1 MADFVVYAAY
11 ALGAVAFVKALS
23 VNQNFAMEQ
32 GRIDD
37 LTIKGSRYGEG
48 IPFAMGVTRV
58 PLNMV
63 WADLMQEHI
72 TKESAGGKGGGGGA
86 NISTYSY
93 TASFGGVL
101 SYNKQSHP
109 LKIFFDKEL
118 VWQQPSGGTAV
129 TGNFTDGGSFEFL
142 GGGDTQVP
150 PAIVESIMGA
160 DNSPAYRGRGSIW
173 FTDVNCARG
182 TRPTIE
188 VEMVAANG
196 HAETSMP
203 ELIQLISDEAGIPAG
218 FVDTS
223 ELSLEFAGARIEPGT
238 AGSAIEMLLNSFGI
252 YGVSSGDS
260 YSFRPFEQTVPDWI
274 IPEDELL
281 VGSGGATAAF
291 PIKMARDEDLPNSV
305 YVKYI
310 DLDRDHQENT
320 QRAFR
325 KTGRSTQKVTI
336 TVKIVM
342 RAAQAAQLA
351 ESILYRAWVAQ
362 RQYGPFTLPRKYF
375 RLEPGDIIKVQHRG
389 RIHTVRL
396 KTITYGA
403 DMSLRCAGEAYDP
416 TVIQVV
422 ESGTAGEGF
431 PTQELPYFGTTY
443 SMLLN
448 LPALTASEVDK
459 TGFYFAAA
467 GTGRAWR
474 GGTLEVSRAADGSGW
489 VEVGAVPGASLMG
502 ECLTVLP
509 PPPVATGHIMWDL
522 TSTLDVSMIN
532 GTISSVTSDELFAG
546 ANAFVV
552 GNEVLQ
558 ARNSVA
564 LGGGVFRLSNFLRGR
579 RGTDEAT
586 AGHAAGEMLIGTGN
600 LRFFEF
606 PAADRGNTLNFR
618 LRLYNT
624 TEIVE
629 FSALYTGVSAQPWKP
644 TPIRGVWAGA
654 GGDLTISIMPVTR
667 RFQEF
672 PNNGET
678 PPEYLPLVLRINLY
692 DASWVLIRS
701 IDLTDAYEFVY
712 TASAQIADYGSA
724 QAELRIGVQQY
735 SPNFGFGVENRVFL
749 ES

>member
-1 MADFVVYAAY
+1 MADMVIYAAY
-11 ALGAVAFVKALS
+11 ALGAAAFIKAMS

-32 GRIDD
+32 GKIDD

-63 WADLMQEHI
+63 WADQMQEHI
-72 TKESAGGKGGGGGA
+72 TKSEAGGKGGGGGA
-86 NISTYSY
+86 TINNYSY

-109 LKIFFDKEL
+109 VKIFFDKEL
-118 VWQQPSGGTAV
+118 VWQQGDGGTAV

-142 GGGDTQVP
+142 TGDDAQPP
-150 PAIVESIMGA
+150 PAIVESILGA
-160 DNSPAYRGRGSIW
+160 DNSPAYRGRGTIW
-173 FTDVNCARG
+173 FTDVLCKRG
-182 TRPTIE
+182 TRPTVE

-203 ELIQLISDEAGIPAG
+203 EVIQLIADEAGIPAG

-223 ELSLEFAGARIEPGT
+223 ELSLEFSGARIEPGT
-238 AGSAIEMLLNSFGI
+238 AGSAIELLLNSFGI
-252 YGVSSGDS
+252 FGVSSGDS
-260 YSFRPFEQTVPDWI
+260 YSFRPFDQPTPDWV
-274 IPEDELL
+274 IPEEELL
-281 VGSGGATAAF
+281 IGSGAAAAAF
-291 PIKMARDEDLPNSV
+291 PIKMARDEDMPNSV

-336 TVKIVM
+336 TLKIVM

-351 ESILYRAWVAQ
+351 ETILYRAWVAQ

-389 RIHTVRL
+389 RLHTIRI

-403 DMSLRCAGEAYDP
+403 DMSLRCSGEAYDP
-416 TVIQVV
+416 TVIQAV
-422 ESGTAGEGF
+422 EAGTGGDGF
-431 PTQELPYFGTTY
+431 PVQELPYFGTTY
-443 SMLLN
+443 NMLLN
-448 LPALTASEVDK
+448 LPALTYNEVDK

-474 GGTLEVSRAADGSGW
+474 GGSLEVNRAAGGSGW
-489 VEVGAVPGASLMG
+489 VAVGTVPGPSLMG

-509 PPPVATGHIMWDL
+509 APPAATGHQMWDL
-522 TSTLDVSMIN
+522 VSTLDVSMIN

-546 ANAFVV
+546 ANSFIL
-552 GNEVLQ
+552 GDEVIQ
-558 ARNSVA
+558 ARNAVA

-586 AGHAAGEMLIGTGN
+586 STHAAGEMLVGTGN
-600 LRFFEF
+600 LQFFEF

-618 LRLYNT
+618 LRLFNT

-629 FSALYTGVSAQPWKP
+629 FSALFTGVTAKPWKP
-644 TPIRGVWAGA
+644 APVRGEWAA
-654 GGDLTISIMPVTR
+654 PGGNITISWMLITR

-672 PNNGET
+672 PNEGET
-678 PPEYLPLVLRINLY
+678 PPEYLPAVVRLNLY
-692 DASWVLIRS
+692 NATWTLIRS
-701 IDLTDAYEFVY
+701 IDFSDVLSFVY
-712 TASAQIADYGSA
+712 TASAQITDYGSA
-724 QAELRIGVQQY
+724 QSVLRIGVQQY
-735 SPNFGFGVENRVFL
+735 SPNFGFGAENRVFL